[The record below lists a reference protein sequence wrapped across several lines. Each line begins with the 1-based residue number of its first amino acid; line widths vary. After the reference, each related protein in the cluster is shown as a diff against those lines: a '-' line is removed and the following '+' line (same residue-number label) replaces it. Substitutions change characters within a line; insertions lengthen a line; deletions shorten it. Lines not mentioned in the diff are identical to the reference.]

1 MAEQALTA
9 VRALAAGRIAV
20 GASLL
25 VAPTL
30 AAQWAGE
37 DARAPGARVITRA
50 AAARDVALGVGTLAL
65 MGDRALLRRWLL
77 VSSACDA
84 VDFAATLAGPRAPG
98 RTLVL
103 AMAGAATALGL
114 AAAASV

>member
-1 MAEQALTA
+1 MSGQALTA

-20 GASLL
+20 GASLCA
-25 VAPTL
+25 APSL

-50 AAARDVALGVGTLAL
+50 AGARDVALGVGTLAA
-65 MGDRALLRRWLL
+65 MSSRPLLRRWLL

-84 VDFAATLAGPRAPG
+84 VDFVATLAGPRAPG

-103 AMAGAATALGL
+103 AMAGAATAVGL

>member
-1 MAEQALTA
+1 MSGQALTA
-9 VRALAAGRIAV
+9 VQALAAGRIAV
-20 GASLL
+20 GTSLCA
-25 VAPTL
+25 APSF

-50 AAARDVALGVGTLAL
+50 AGARDVALGVGTLAA

-98 RTLVL
+98 RTVVLVV
-103 AMAGAATALGL
+103 AAAATAVGV
-114 AAAASV
+114 AAAATV